1 MPSWDAAR
9 TGSIAFKIRTNEA
22 NGVLMYNTG
31 ATAQGDFFAFELLD
45 GHVFLL
51 LNLGSGAV
59 KVSIFY
65 ALHCTFSLLST
76 AIIF

>member
-1 MPSWDAAR
+1 MCLFLFIQALPNWDAAR

-59 KVSIFY
+59 KVSIY
-65 ALHCTFSLLST
+65 ARE
-76 AIIF
+76 I

>member
-1 MPSWDAAR
+1 
-9 TGSIAFKIRTNEA
+9 
-22 NGVLMYNTG
+22 MYNTG

-59 KVSIFY
+59 KVGMR
-65 ALHCTFSLLST
+65 
-76 AIIF
+76 AIQI